1 MFRGAPD
8 LMTVVV
14 FSRIVEAISLR
25 FRVVRGVIV
34 GDAFGQGVVVFRFRC
49 GAGEEARERE

>member
-14 FSRIVEAISLR
+14 FSRIVEATSLR

-34 GDAFGQGVVVFRFRC
+34 GAAFGQGVVVFEFRC
-49 GAGEEARERE
+49 RAGEEARERE